1 MITLYGVPRSR
12 SLRVSWTLE
21 ELGLEWDYQ
30 FINFSKGDSRHPD
43 FLAVN
48 PCGKVPALIDNGN
61 VITESAAIAVFL
73 AEKYGKGRLLPKAGS
88 DASALHHQWISFIT
102 NELEQPLWTIGKHKF
117 AIPEELRLEA
127 MFTVAKWEF
136 DKAAAIAEQWLP
148 DTPFLLGAEI
158 SVADILLAHT
168 LSWATRFEQD
178 IPPKLAHYRDRMT
191 QRSAMATALAKE
203 EAGVAASTVQEA

>member
-21 ELGLEWDYQ
+21 ELGLAWEYT

-43 FLAVN
+43 FLAIN
-48 PCGKVPALIDNGN
+48 PCGKVPALIDNGF
-61 VITESAAIAVFL
+61 VMTESAAITLFL
-73 AEKYGKGRLLPKAGS
+73 AEKYGEGRLLPAAGS

-127 MFTVAKWEF
+127 MFKVAKWEF

-148 DTPFLLGAEI
+148 DTPFLLGTEI

-168 LSWATRFEQD
+168 LLWATRFEQA
-178 IPPKLAHYRDRMT
+178 IPPKLAEYRDRVT
-191 QRSAMATALAKE
+191 AREAMKTALAKE
-203 EAGVAASTVQEA
+203 EAGAAASTAEE

>member
-21 ELGLEWDYQ
+21 ELGLEWEYR
-30 FINFSKGDSRHPD
+30 FINFSKGDSRHAD
-43 FLAVN
+43 FLAIN
-48 PCGKVPALIDNGN
+48 PCGKVPALIDNGKAM
-61 VITESAAIAVFL
+61 TESAAIAVFL
-73 AEKYGKGRLLPKAGS
+73 AEKYGEGRLLPIAGS
-88 DASALHHQWISFIT
+88 DASAQHHKWISFIT

-127 MFTVAKWEF
+127 MFKVAKWEF

-168 LSWATRFEQD
+168 LLWATRFEQA
-178 IPPKLAHYRDRMT
+178 IPPKLAEYRDRVT
-191 QRSAMATALAKE
+191 AREAMKNALAKE
-203 EAGVAASTVQEA
+203 EAGAAASTVEE